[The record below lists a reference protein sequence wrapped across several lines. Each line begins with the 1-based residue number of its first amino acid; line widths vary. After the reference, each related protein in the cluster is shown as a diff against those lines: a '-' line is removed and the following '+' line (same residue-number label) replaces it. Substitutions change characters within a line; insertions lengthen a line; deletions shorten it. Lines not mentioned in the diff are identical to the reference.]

1 MTGII
6 YYNSNYENGIA
17 QLKQIEENYKMAN
30 ISSTYSYYTRSRAE
44 ITFENGDNWKV
55 IRAGDNA
62 RGYRWNIAY
71 IERSVDLNTYRG
83 IISCSALSFPF
94 SATRL
99 WGEGNLHIFDEVPLP
114 F

>member
-1 MTGII
+1 MKGII
-6 YYNSNYENGIA
+6 YYNSSYKNGIA

-44 ITFENGDNWKV
+44 ITFENGDNWKA
-55 IRAGDNA
+55 IRAGENA

-71 IERSVDLNTYRG
+71 IERSVDLNIYRC
-83 IISCSALSFPF
+83 IISPSALSFPF
-94 SATRL
+94 SAIRL
-99 WGEGNLHIFDEVPLP
+99 WGEGTLYITNEVPLP